1 MVQGSRYLLRPEP
14 VVVFPCSPFV
24 YIYSYIYIN
33 IHTHICTYR
42 HTYLLTLNSP
52 VVSAVT
58 WEPHA
63 QAIFDFM

>member
-33 IHTHICTYR
+33 IHTHIYIYVRTDI
-42 HTYLLTLNSP
+42 HTYSHLIHRWFRL
-52 VVSAVT
+52 
-58 WEPHA
+58 
-63 QAIFDFM
+63 